1 MENPPPQS
9 TARIFGHPLHP
20 MLIPFPMVSFIGAFA
35 ADIAYWRSANLF
47 WLNMASWLLAA
58 GLLFGALAAATG
70 LTDYLANKRIRA
82 LRPATP
88 HMLLNIAVMVIGLVN
103 VLVHNRDGW
112 TAVVPTGLIL
122 STITV
127 LLLGVSAWLG
137 GSLVYK
143 HGVGVRP

>member
-1 MENPPPQS
+1 MDNPPPQS
-9 TARIFGHPLHP
+9 TARLFGHPLHP
-20 MLIPFPMVSFIGAFA
+20 MLIPFPMVCFIGALA
-35 ADIAYWRSANLF
+35 TDIAYWRTATLF
-47 WLNMASWLLAA
+47 WINMGSWLLAA
-58 GLLFGALAAATG
+58 GLLFGVLAAATG
-70 LTDYLANKRIRA
+70 MIDYAANKRIRA

-88 HMLLNIAVMVIGLVN
+88 HMLINITVMVLETVN
-103 VLVHNRDGW
+103 VFVHNRDGW

-122 STITV
+122 SAVSV

>member
-20 MLIPFPMVSFIGAFA
+20 MLIPFPMVCFIGAFA
-35 ADIAYWRSANLF
+35 TDIAYWRSANLF
-47 WLNMASWLLAA
+47 WLNMGSWLLAA
-58 GLLFGALAAATG
+58 GLLFGVLAAATG

-82 LRPATP
+82 LRQATP
-88 HMLLNIAVMVIGLVN
+88 HMLLNVAVMVIELVN
-103 VLVHNRDGW
+103 VFVHNRDGW

-122 STITV
+122 STISV
-127 LLLGVSAWLG
+127 LLLGASAWLG